1 MRCGPAAGTGREK
14 SSSGVTAGRT
24 EVRMRSPA
32 SMVCASSSSTTRV
45 SDASLRRAPR
55 ASAWLRA
62 ALPALA
68 TPCFECVAHCRRDEP
83 VTSSTPASDERDHED
98 VDAHAADERAEDR
111 PLDLP
116 EDAAVGAHV
125 GVAEERVAALAA
137 EDAEGVGRGGERHPG
152 DDQGDA
158 PAQPP
163 PRAALLLDHEEV
175 GDEPEEEG
183 QREGE
188 DADQPAGGVAQPA
201 AERAAVP
208 AEVQHEGEEHG
219 DGETGDGAELPAMPG
234 GRGLGLRL
242 WRPPRRRAAPSA
254 PRRPCADVP
263 VSGVQSPWGCVRR
276 AAGKP

>member
-1 MRCGPAAGTGREK
+1 
-14 SSSGVTAGRT
+14 
-24 EVRMRSPA
+24 MRSPA

-68 TPCFECVAHCRRDEP
+68 TPCLECVAHCRRDEP
-83 VTSSTPASDERDHED
+83 VTSSTPARMRAITRTSTPTRPMNGLRT
-98 VDAHAADERAEDR
+98 AHWTS
-111 PLDLP
+111 PS
-116 EDAAVGAHV
+116 DAAVGAHV
-125 GVAEERVAALAA
+125 GVAEERVRALAA
-137 EDAEGVGRGGERHPG
+137 EDAEGVGRGGERDPG

-158 PAQPP
+158 PAQPA
-163 PRAALLLDHEEV
+163 PRAALLLDHEQV
-175 GDEPEEEG
+175 GDEAEEER

-188 DADQPAGGVAQPA
+188 DADQPAGDVAQPA

-208 AEVQHEGEEHG
+208 AQVEHEGEEHG
-219 DGETGDGAELPAMPG
+219 DGEAGDRAQLAAVPG
-234 GRGLGLRL
+234 SRGLGLGSEAAAA
-242 WRPPRRRAAPSA
+242 RAAPSA
-254 PRRPCADVP
+254 TRRPRAAVP